1 MFEDGRD
8 EDRVIELL
16 ILLYRTA
23 ILWIVA
29 LVVFR
34 MMGKRTLAKL
44 GPFDFAVII
53 MIGEAVAIGM
63 EDSKTPL
70 MNAIGITVL
79 LGALQYLLTW
89 LNVRYRWLEKITQ
102 GTSTLIVEQGHVK
115 QQQMKRERVSNPDLD
130 MELRKNDVSLDEVV
144 EARLEPT
151 GDISLK
157 KKKSE
162 LSNNKNSD
170 NS

>member
-1 MFEDGRD
+1 
-8 EDRVIELL
+8 
-16 ILLYRTA
+16 
-23 ILWIVA
+23 
-29 LVVFR
+29 

-170 NS
+170 DS

>member
-170 NS
+170 DS

>member
-1 MFEDGRD
+1 MFEHGRG

>member
-1 MFEDGRD
+1 MFEHGRG

-79 LGALQYLLTW
+79 LGPLQYLLTW

-170 NS
+170 DS

>member
-1 MFEDGRD
+1 MFEHGRG

-170 NS
+170 DS

>member
-1 MFEDGRD
+1 M
-8 EDRVIELL
+8 IELL